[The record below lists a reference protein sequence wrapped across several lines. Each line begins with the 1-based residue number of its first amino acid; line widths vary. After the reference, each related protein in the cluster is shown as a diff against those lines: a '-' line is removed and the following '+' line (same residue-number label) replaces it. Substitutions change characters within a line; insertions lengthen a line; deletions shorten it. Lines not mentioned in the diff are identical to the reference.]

1 MARGNAAHK
10 EAAFLRLIRAT
21 QQISVRQG
29 GVLLDRLAAHPHT
42 RVQRHT
48 HANSKGD
55 MHTHTHTH
63 IHTTLNTFTPRHNY
77 TQFRPESKRHI
88 KEKSTSLSRC
98 ALMLKL
104 KVDQKSGRWKRK
116 KERKKEKKKE
126 RRKRRKKKIIM
137 RSVFLTKIGLSIYI
151 FSRAVRTTNDERP
164 SHASCPPPSSL
175 VPPSP
180 PQRKDPRFSRL

>member
-1 MARGNAAHK
+1 MKKFRFSANTKKKNSARMACGNAAHK
-10 EAAFLRLIRAT
+10 EAAFLRPIRAT

-104 KVDQKSGRWKRK
+104 KVDQKSGR
-116 KERKKEKKKE
+116 
-126 RRKRRKKKIIM
+126 
-137 RSVFLTKIGLSIYI
+137 
-151 FSRAVRTTNDERP
+151 
-164 SHASCPPPSSL
+164 
-175 VPPSP
+175 
-180 PQRKDPRFSRL
+180 

>member
-63 IHTTLNTFTPRHNY
+63 TY
-77 TQFRPESKRHI
+77 T
-88 KEKSTSLSRC
+88 
-98 ALMLKL
+98 
-104 KVDQKSGRWKRK
+104 
-116 KERKKEKKKE
+116 
-126 RRKRRKKKIIM
+126 RR
-137 RSVFLTKIGLSIYI
+137 
-151 FSRAVRTTNDERP
+151 
-164 SHASCPPPSSL
+164 
-175 VPPSP
+175 
-180 PQRKDPRFSRL
+180 

>member
-1 MARGNAAHK
+1 MKIPFFGKYQK
-10 EAAFLRLIRAT
+10 EKLSSNCLRKRACSQWPHFRDRFDAT

-48 HANSKGD
+48 VDTHANSKGGTHARTLTHA
-55 MHTHTHTH
+55 HTVQHDADT
-63 IHTTLNTFTPRHNY
+63 HTTLNTHTHTPRHNY

-104 KVDQKSGRWKRK
+104 KVDQKSGR
-116 KERKKEKKKE
+116 
-126 RRKRRKKKIIM
+126 
-137 RSVFLTKIGLSIYI
+137 
-151 FSRAVRTTNDERP
+151 
-164 SHASCPPPSSL
+164 
-175 VPPSP
+175 
-180 PQRKDPRFSRL
+180 

>member
-1 MARGNAAHK
+1 MDDEHGWCNYGKERSLAAARLNEKIPFFGKHQKEKLSSNGLWKRGPHK

-104 KVDQKSGRWKRK
+104 KVDQKSGR
-116 KERKKEKKKE
+116 
-126 RRKRRKKKIIM
+126 
-137 RSVFLTKIGLSIYI
+137 
-151 FSRAVRTTNDERP
+151 
-164 SHASCPPPSSL
+164 
-175 VPPSP
+175 
-180 PQRKDPRFSRL
+180 